1 MDFRLDSPAEGMRE
15 VSGRGIGGCSIAQ
28 LPPCGLKGN
37 PLSGVGALCHAMRR
51 RRFRAPSTQDRSEL

>member
-1 MDFRLDSPAEGMRE
+1 MRE